1 MLLALFPLSYGRTSM
16 ELVGRVTRT
25 QTTEDGQLQ
34 AEFRCTNKE
43 VFYFFVAPNI
53 SLPEDELIRCFTD
66 LLERKDRVRE
76 YVLNR
81 WEEL

>member
-1 MLLALFPLSYGRTSM
+1 M

-25 QTTEDGQLQ
+25 QKTDDGRTL

-43 VFYFFVAPNI
+43 VLEFFVPKAIHP
-53 SLPEDELIRCFTD
+53 PEDELIRCWTH
-66 LLERKDRVRE
+66 RVENDDGSLGRE
-76 YVLNR
+76 SVLNH